1 MSWRGTS
8 GRRTGK
14 DNKKGRI

>member
-8 GRRTGK
+8 GRRAGK
-14 DNKKGRI
+14 GNKKGRI

>member
-14 DNKKGRI
+14 DNRKGRI